1 MAHQSGLSFILN
13 FSAIFFWI
21 IIADDT
27 GIQTRIVR
35 VEGEHADNKTPHPVF
50 TCSNER
56 VNIFSQLFNTEVLL
70 KCRIRTKRASDY
82 YFGETLANSS
92 WLNNIHRRLC
102 PQWLC
107 DFFLGG
113 GTIWPKENWSQADTV
128 EHDRARSKYLRLV
141 TVLSSLGSEHTTNLY
156 QKGKSKWTTDLLL
169 FDWFLTAQT
178 RLNLASFCS
187 DSIVA

>member
-1 MAHQSGLSFILN
+1 MLWTGWMAHQSGLSFILN

-56 VNIFSQLFNTEVLL
+56 VNIFSQLFNTEVFL

-82 YFGETLANSS
+82 YFGETFANLS

-102 PQWLC
+102 PQC
-107 DFFLGG
+107 DQIFSKDYNS
-113 GTIWPKENWSQADTV
+113 IWQNFEPSFAIGQICLNCK
-128 EHDRARSKYLRLV
+128 RANI
-141 TVLSSLGSEHTTNLY
+141 E
-156 QKGKSKWTTDLLL
+156 Q
-169 FDWFLTAQT
+169 
-178 RLNLASFCS
+178 
-187 DSIVA
+187 II